1 MSNRRLT
8 PDAELLQLMQADDQ
22 QALLVLMKRYDK
34 KIFRYILGKTRSA
47 EASEEFVQDIFL
59 SVWNNRANIMV
70 ADSFGP
76 YLYKAAKY
84 KVIDHYIAGSKAI
97 VEVEEV
103 LQERETYAAASP
115 ENAVIDAELCKWLQT
130 EVDKMPTNIREAFSL
145 SRMEHLSIK
154 EIAGKLSLS
163 EQTVKNNISIAVKQL
178 HYRFKRI
185 ENPMLMI
192 AVAIKVF
199 IN

>member
-1 MSNRRLT
+1 MSTRRLT
-8 PDAELLQLMQADDQ
+8 PDAELLQQMQADDQ
-22 QALLVLMKRYDK
+22 LALLALMKRYDK

-59 SVWNNRANIMV
+59 SVWNNRANLVIT
-70 ADSFGP
+70 DSFEP
-76 YLYKAAKY
+76 YLYKAAKF

-103 LQERETYAAASP
+103 LQERESFTTASP
-115 ENAVIDAELCKWLQT
+115 ENAVIDAELNQWLQT
-130 EVDKMPTNIREAFSL
+130 EVEKMPVNIREAFSL

-163 EQTVKNNISIAVKQL
+163 EQTVKNNISIAIKQL

-185 ENPMLMI
+185 ENPMLMVAI
-192 AVAIKVF
+192 AVKLF
-199 IN
+199 LN